1 MGTPESRLHRSR
13 QHFVAVNGAVCFRA
27 GYWLREKGWMQ
38 LEVINW
44 IKK

>member
-1 MGTPESRLHRSR
+1 MGTPESRLHRPQS
-13 QHFVAVNGAVCFRA
+13 VAVNGAVCFRA

-38 LEVINW
+38 LEVIDW

>member
-1 MGTPESRLHRSR
+1 MGTPESRLHRPQS
-13 QHFVAVNGAVCFRA
+13 VAMNGAVCFRA
-27 GYWLREKGWMQ
+27 SPYWLREKGWMQ

>member
-1 MGTPESRLHRSR
+1 MGTPESRLHRSW
-13 QHFVAVNGAVCFRA
+13 QHFVGGAVCFRA
-27 GYWLREKGWMQ
+27 SPYWLREKGWMQ